1 MNGII
6 IVNKSKDFTSFDTV
20 AVMRGICRERH
31 IGHAGTLDPM
41 ATGVLPILLGC
52 ATKAQ
57 ALLPDS
63 GKTYEAR
70 FRLGMTTDTLDISGK
85 VLSQCAVSASRTEM
99 EAVLEQFR
107 GNILQ
112 KPPMYSAK
120 YKDGVRLYDLARQG
134 IEVEREACS
143 ITIFR
148 LELHDFDE
156 ALAEGSL
163 TVSCSK
169 GTYIR
174 SLIDDI
180 GAALGCGAVMTD
192 LCRTAACGYS
202 LQEAH
207 TLKEIQGF
215 ADGGILEQYL
225 QPVDSVFRC
234 YPYVKITEKQ
244 SVRFKNGGAL
254 DLERL
259 FTPKGFQAGGCYRV
273 YGSDRVFLGLGVADG
288 EQNRLAVQ
296 KLFWT
301 EGKDGK

>member
-20 AVMRGICRERH
+20 AVMRGICRERR

-85 VLSQCAVSASRTEM
+85 VLSENAVHVVRAEV
-99 EAVLEQFR
+99 EEILERFR
-107 GNILQ
+107 GDIMQ

-134 IEVEREACS
+134 IEVERTACPV
-143 ITIFR
+143 TIFQ
-148 LELHDFDE
+148 LKLNDFDE
-156 ALAEGSL
+156 TSATGSL

-207 TLKEIQGF
+207 TLQEIQSF
-215 ADGGILEQYL
+215 ADNGILEQYI

-244 SVRFKNGGAL
+244 SVRFKNGGGL

-259 FTPKGFQAGGCYRV
+259 FIPMEFQAGGYYRV
-273 YGSDRVFLGLGVADG
+273 YGSDGAFLGLGVVDG
-288 EQNRLAVQ
+288 EKNCLAVQ

-301 EGKDGK
+301 E